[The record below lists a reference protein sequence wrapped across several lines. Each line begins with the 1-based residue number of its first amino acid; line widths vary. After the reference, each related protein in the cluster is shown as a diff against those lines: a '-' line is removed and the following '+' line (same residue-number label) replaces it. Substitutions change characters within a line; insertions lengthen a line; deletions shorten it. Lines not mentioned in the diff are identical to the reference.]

1 MIPNYSLIK
10 KCAKG
15 RFDEKVFQKTDHI
28 NRGIK
33 KYRMDRL
40 CKEHKKSRLIQPA
53 FEVKCTMI
61 N

>member
-28 NRGIK
+28 NRGIQ

-40 CKEHKKSRLIQPA
+40 CKEHKKAGWISRLLKLSIQ
-53 FEVKCTMI
+53 
-61 N
+61 